1 MERQLVDARVSH
13 SLPEPHGLSSLLN
26 GENEV
31 RCTVKERIEF
41 GGIWESFWL
50 GGPWYSLTFPLSM
63 LLLLKKNTPGRPN
76 TGMVLQEGKEE
87 WMMMSFS
94 PPLPPVSREQGE
106 DAFSPC
112 DRWPVVQGEL
122 PQPISLCWQRQR
134 AAG

>member
-1 MERQLVDARVSH
+1 MYSEGKDRIWGHLGIVLARGTLV
-13 SLPEPHGLSSLLN
+13 LSD
-26 GENEV
+26 
-31 RCTVKERIEF
+31 
-41 GGIWESFWL
+41 
-50 GGPWYSLTFPLSM
+50 FPSTNVIVI
-63 LLLLKKNTPGRPN
+63 KKNTPGRPN

-94 PPLPPVSREQGE
+94 PPLPPISREQGE

-122 PQPISLCWQRQR
+122 PQQISLCWQRQR